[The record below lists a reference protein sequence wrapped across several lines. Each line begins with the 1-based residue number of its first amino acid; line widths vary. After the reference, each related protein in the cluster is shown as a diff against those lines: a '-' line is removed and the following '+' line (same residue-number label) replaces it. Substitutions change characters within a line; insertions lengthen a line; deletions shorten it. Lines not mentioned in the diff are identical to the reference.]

1 MRFATAAF
9 GFVTGGAMSVALLVL
24 ACAAAPLAAQEV
36 YKSVDAQGHV
46 VYSDRGVTKG
56 APKTAVH
63 VDEPNPAE
71 AARLAHEQQLLEA
84 DDAARARQQAVADK
98 NKATQDRK
106 RQQACEKARNQYFQ
120 MKDAA
125 RLYGRDAEGNRQY
138 LSDDQADAQREAARR
153 GMVAAC
159 GS

>member
-1 MRFATAAF
+1 VFGSVTSGALTA
-9 GFVTGGAMSVALLVL
+9 ALLVL
-24 ACAAAPLAAQEV
+24 ACATAPLAAQEV

-46 VYSDRGVTKG
+46 VYSDRGVSKG

-63 VDEPNPAE
+63 VDEPNPVE

-98 NKATQDRK
+98 NKATLEHK
-106 RQQACEKARNQYFQ
+106 KQQACDKARNQYFQ

-138 LSDDQADAQREAARR
+138 LSDDEADAQREAARR
-153 GMVAAC
+153 TMVSAC

>member
-1 MRFATAAF
+1 MRLATAAF
-9 GFVTGGAMSVALLVL
+9 GSVTGGAMSVALLVL
-24 ACAAAPLAAQEV
+24 GCAAAPLSAQEV

-46 VYSDRGVTKG
+46 VYSDRGVSKG

-63 VDEPNPAE
+63 VDEPNPVE

-84 DDAARARQQAVADK
+84 DDAARSRQQAAADK
-98 NKATQDRK
+98 SKAAQDRK
-106 RQQACEKARNQYFQ
+106 KQQACDKARNQYFQ

-125 RLYGRDAEGNRQY
+125 RLYGRDAAGNRIY
-138 LSDDQADAQREAARR
+138 LSDDEADAQREAARR
-153 GMVAAC
+153 TMVSSC

>member
-1 MRFATAAF
+1 MRLATAVF
-9 GFVTGGAMSVALLVL
+9 GSVTSGALTAALLVL
-24 ACAAAPLAAQEV
+24 ACATAPLAAQEV

-46 VYSDRGVTKG
+46 VYSDRGVSKG

-63 VDEPNPAE
+63 VDEPNPVE

-98 NKATQDRK
+98 NKATLEHK
-106 RQQACEKARNQYFQ
+106 KQQACDKARNQYFQ

-125 RLYGRDAEGNRQY
+125 RLYGRDAAGNRQY
-138 LSDDQADAQREAARR
+138 LSDDEADAQREAARR
-153 GMVAAC
+153 TMVSAC

>member
-1 MRFATAAF
+1 MRLATAAS
-9 GFVTGGAMSVALLVL
+9 GSVTGGALSVALLVL

-46 VYSDRGVTKG
+46 VYSDRGVSKG

-84 DDAARARQQAVADK
+84 DDAARTRQQAAADR

-106 RQQACEKARNQYFQ
+106 KQQACEKARNQYFQ

-125 RLYGRDAEGNRQY
+125 RLYGRDAAGNRIY
-138 LSDDQADAQREAARR
+138 LSDDEADAQREAARR
-153 GMVAAC
+153 TMVGSC

>member
-1 MRFATAAF
+1 MRLATAVF
-9 GFVTGGAMSVALLVL
+9 GSVTSGALTAALLVL
-24 ACAAAPLAAQEV
+24 ACATAPLAAQEV

-46 VYSDRGVTKG
+46 VYSDRGVSKG

-63 VDEPNPAE
+63 VDEPNPVE

-138 LSDDQADAQREAARR
+138 LSDDEADAQREAARR
-153 GMVAAC
+153 TMVSAC

>member
-1 MRFATAAF
+1 MRSATAAF
-9 GFVTGGAMSVALLVL
+9 GSVTGGAMIAALLVL
-24 ACAAAPLAAQEV
+24 ACAAAPLTAQEV

-46 VYSDRGVTKG
+46 VYSDRGVSKG

-63 VDEPNPAE
+63 VDEPNPVE

-84 DDAARARQQAVADK
+84 DDAARARQQAAADK
-98 NKATQDRK
+98 NKATLERK
-106 RQQACEKARNQYFQ
+106 KQQACEKARNQYFQ

-125 RLYGRDAEGNRQY
+125 RLYGRDAEGNRIY
-138 LSDDQADAQREAARR
+138 LSDDEADAQRESARR
-153 GMVAAC
+153 TMVSSC

>member
-1 MRFATAAF
+1 MRLATAVF
-9 GFVTGGAMSVALLVL
+9 GSVTSGALTAALLVL
-24 ACAAAPLAAQEV
+24 ACATAPLAAQEV

-138 LSDDQADAQREAARR
+138 LSDDEADAQREAARR
-153 GMVAAC
+153 TMVSAC

>member
-9 GFVTGGAMSVALLVL
+9 GSVSGRAMSVALLVL
-24 ACAAAPLAAQEV
+24 ACAAGPLAAQEV

-46 VYSDRGVTKG
+46 VYSDRGITKG

-84 DDAARARQQAVADK
+84 DDAARARQQAAADK

-106 RQQACEKARNQYFQ
+106 KQQACEKARNQYFQ

-125 RLYGRDAEGNRQY
+125 RLYGRDAAGNRVY
-138 LSDDQADAQREAARR
+138 LSDVEADAQRETARR
-153 GMVAAC
+153 SMVASC

>member
-1 MRFATAAF
+1 MRFASAAF
-9 GFVTGGAMSVALLVL
+9 GSVTGSALTVALLVL

-56 APKTAVH
+56 APKTSVH

-84 DDAARARQQAVADK
+84 DDTARARQQAAADK
-98 NKATQDRK
+98 NKAAQDRK
-106 RQQACEKARNQYFQ
+106 KQQACEKARNQYFQ

-138 LSDDQADAQREAARR
+138 LSDDEADAQREAARR
-153 GMVAAC
+153 TMVSAC